1 MKIELDSISNSRNK
15 IDSYSAGQVTIT
27 NKVYQSSLLVSP
39 EVIVPDWPPKLFSD
53 LAISHIEQIMTLAPE
68 IVILGTGK
76 SLTFPSELLL
86 QPITG
91 RSIGIEIMD
100 TGAACRSYN
109 FLLGEGRHVVAAL
122 LMIEK

>member
-1 MKIELDSISNSRNK
+1 MKIELDSISDSSNK
-15 IDSYSAGQVTIT
+15 IDGYSAGQVTIT

-39 EVIVPDWPPKLFSD
+39 DIIVPDWPPKLFSD
-53 LAISHIEQIMTLAPE
+53 LAISHIEQIMTLDPE

>member
-1 MKIELDSISNSRNK
+1 MKIELDSISDSSNK
-15 IDSYSAGQVTIT
+15 IDGYSAGQVTIT

-39 EVIVPDWPPKLFSD
+39 DIIVPDWPPKLFSD
-53 LAISHIEQIMTLAPE
+53 LAISHIEQIMTLDPE

-76 SLTFPSELLL
+76 YLTFPSELLL

>member
-1 MKIELDSISNSRNK
+1 MKIELDSISDSRNK
-15 IDSYSAGQVTIT
+15 IDGYSAGQVTIT

-53 LAISHIEQIMTLAPE
+53 LAISHIEQIMTLTPE

-86 QPITG
+86 QPITE

-122 LMIEK
+122 LMIEN